1 MRVSLLFI
9 LLLPALWLSAG
20 SACAAEFV
28 LTPLLCVQQKNHSCA
43 VTLKVRWQQASP
55 TCLYLLDKPDT
66 PLLCG
71 PAVFSQELPL
81 QLHKNSQFVLRAVN
95 SSTVLAQRQVKVL
108 TIDFNAGDKLLKRS
122 RWGTQ

>member
-9 LLLPALWLSAG
+9 LLLPALLLQAR
-20 SACAAEFV
+20 AVAAAEFV

-43 VTLKVRWQQASP
+43 VTLKVHWQQAGPS
-55 TCLYLLDKPDT
+55 CLYLLDQPDT

-71 PAVFSQELPL
+71 PAFFSQQLPL
-81 QLHKNSQFVLRAVN
+81 QLSKNSQFVLRAVN

-108 TIDFNAGDKLLKRS
+108 TIDLNAGDQLLKRS
-122 RWGTQ
+122 RWGM